1 MVIRIRSNLV
11 LLISLVGPIIGP
23 TAVTLTLLVSLTDL
37 IHAQDNNQ
45 QEDRRKEEISRRIAE
60 LGQGQPGD
68 NNQATTALIGMGAE
82 AIPYLLKVFESN
94 PQLFRE

>member
-45 QEDRRKEEISRRIAE
+45 QEDRRKEEISR
-60 LGQGQPGD
+60 
-68 NNQATTALIGMGAE
+68 
-82 AIPYLLKVFESN
+82 
-94 PQLFRE
+94 QLH

>member
-45 QEDRRKEEISRRIAE
+45 
-60 LGQGQPGD
+60 
-68 NNQATTALIGMGAE
+68 
-82 AIPYLLKVFESN
+82 
-94 PQLFRE
+94 